1 MPEIESLQWEWV
13 RPYLGISFWRG
24 ATTKWEYWVSVDEYE
39 LCFVASRFPNNPMA
53 DHASTGHLI
62 ERFPTVAEAQEC
74 VQKWHFQKSDD
85 KVESDADRQE
95 REATAKQMLSDLKDN
110 FLE

>member
-1 MPEIESLQWEWV
+1 MAEIESLQWEWV
-13 RPYLGISFWRG
+13 RPYLGIRFWRA
-24 ATTKWEYWVSVDEYE
+24 ATSKWEYWVSVDDYE

-62 ERFPTVAEAQEC
+62 ERFPTVAEAKEC
-74 VQKWHFQKSDD
+74 VQKWHSQKSDD

-95 REATAKQMLSDLKDN
+95 REAKAKQLLSDLKDN
-110 FLE
+110 FLG

>member
-1 MPEIESLQWEWV
+1 
-13 RPYLGISFWRG
+13 
-24 ATTKWEYWVSVDEYE
+24 
-39 LCFVASRFPNNPMA
+39 MA

-62 ERFPTVAEAQEC
+62 ERFPTVAEAKEC
-74 VQKWHFQKSDD
+74 VQKWHSQKSDD

-95 REATAKQMLSDLKDN
+95 REAKAKQMLSDLKDH